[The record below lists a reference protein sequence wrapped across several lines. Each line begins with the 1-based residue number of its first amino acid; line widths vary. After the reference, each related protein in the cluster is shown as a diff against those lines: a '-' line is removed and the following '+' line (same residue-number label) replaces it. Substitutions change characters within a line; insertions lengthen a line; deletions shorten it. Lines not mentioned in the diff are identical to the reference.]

1 LKNQYQQEEQTN
13 VQEGCDASLFVLKQT
28 EKRVEKLLYQYP
40 TWKVNVSFGMDNL
53 AKSLYEGL
61 ANEMPQYKET
71 KKQTYQSK

>member
-1 LKNQYQQEEQTN
+1 
-13 VQEGCDASLFVLKQT
+13 VLKQT